1 MTDGHARGAPGGPEN
16 AHRALRDLVMA
27 ATVRIHRAGA
37 GYALE
42 EPGTFLGSGFFIAPN
57 WVLTCAHVARSGEGG
72 EVTVVYETGPGRGT
86 SAVAGEVATALPEAF
101 PQHLERAVRGSWP
114 APDLA
119 LVQLRE
125 PVDHDCAYIT
135 ERPAAYYGEA
145 TVLYSGWSVVGGE
158 LRRLIGTCSVQGTLG
173 GWSTDEQIRLGG
185 DVLPPGVSGG
195 PVVDPVRGEVVG
207 VLKSQADR
215 GLGGTSTG
223 VEQLRSLPVPAGAV
237 RAEHDDPYTAVFHAH
252 DRYHRDRQRH
262 PDSDRSTW
270 ADVQGQLGARPG
282 RALSPD
288 ERTQLLGRLADL
300 PPPASTRALLGLLE
314 SLLGSQASIPH
325 PAPRG
330 WRDGLGALYETSRQD
345 GALELV
351 LDYAMRVMSAER
363 PFVTPGTQSAERALW
378 EWVRQAAE
386 GLGLRYRRDLAQR
399 RIELLRVP
407 PRSQEPPPRLQ
418 ELPRLPPGPERYGVV
433 DVVHDA
439 PGGRPAVREPAEAV
453 PTAESTAV
461 PTAVSTHAADRA
473 PRLFAL
479 LELVQRGWEP
489 DRCDWRVS
497 VARPTGEVV
506 RLHEGERTPL
516 AELPGTLAAS
526 LAEAF
531 RRCDEPGRPAVLQ
544 VALPHLLLD
553 LDVDAWQLH
562 PDEPPLGA
570 HRPVVVRCADREQ
583 LPDGEDSAAFGGKQA
598 LSYGAHEG
606 EYGAHGEYDGERGQE
621 HGEERDGEYGGER
634 GAEHEEHLEREARWR
649 WIHAYGAEAEVLDC
663 EDGLRVPVPPAQS
676 LRGLPH
682 RTVPV
687 LCRYGD
693 QRFEDDPV
701 ALVRI
706 VHGGFGVALWRRW
719 RGQSDAVCGEFHRRA
734 GDTVAGAGSAERLP
748 ELVRALRAGVRAGRA
763 ETYWADGIALFYDD
777 PRRPLPGTGDLLE
790 AP

>member
-1 MTDGHARGAPGGPEN
+1 MTDGHAPGASGGLGN

-37 GYALE
+37 GYELD

-57 WVLTCAHVARSGEGG
+57 WVLTCAHVALSGEGG

-86 SAVAGEVATALPEAF
+86 SAVAGETAAALPEHV
-101 PQHLERAVRGSWP
+101 QRAVRRSWP

-119 LVQLRE
+119 LVRLRE
-125 PVDHDCAYIT
+125 PVDHDCVYVT

-145 TVLYSGWSVVGGE
+145 IVFYSGWSEVGGE
-158 LRRLIGTCSVQGTLG
+158 LRRLNGTCTVQGTLG
-173 GWSTDEQIRLGG
+173 GWSPDEQIRLGG

-195 PVVDPVRGEVVG
+195 PVVDPVSGAVVG

-223 VEQLRSLPVPAGAV
+223 VEQLRSLPVPPERA
-237 RAEHDDPYTAVFHAH
+237 RAEHDDPYQAVFHAH

-262 PDSDRSTW
+262 PDNDRGTW
-270 ADVQGQLGARPG
+270 ADVQNQLGARAG
-282 RALSPD
+282 RALDPD

-300 PPPASTRALLGLLE
+300 PPPVSTPALLDILE
-314 SLLGSQASIPH
+314 SLLGGRAAIPH
-325 PAPRG
+325 PAPRA
-330 WRDGLGALYETSRQD
+330 WRDGLGALYESPRQD

-351 LDYAMRVMSAER
+351 LDYAMRVLSAER
-363 PFVTPGTQSAERALW
+363 PFVTPGTHSAEHALW
-378 EWVRQAAE
+378 AWVRQTSEGRAGPDYRRRLGRQRIE
-386 GLGLRYRRDLAQR
+386 GLQAPRREASPPDEQSAHATDLA
-399 RIELLRVP
+399 P
-407 PRSQEPPPRLQ
+407 
-418 ELPRLPPGPERYGVV
+418 
-433 DVVHDA
+433 H
-439 PGGRPAVREPAEAV
+439 
-453 PTAESTAV
+453 T
-461 PTAVSTHAADRA
+461 
-473 PRLFAL
+473 FAL

-506 RLHEGERTPL
+506 RVRDGERAL
-516 AELPGTLAAS
+516 LSALPGPLGAP

-531 RRCDEPGRPAVLQ
+531 RQCDEPGRPAVLQ
-544 VALPHLLLD
+544 VALPHPLLG
-553 LDVDAWQLH
+553 LDVDTWQFG
-562 PDEPPLGA
+562 PGEPSLGA
-570 HRPVVVRCADREQ
+570 HRPVIVRCADREQ
-583 LPDGEDSAAFGGKQA
+583 LPDVDDPVVPGGEQFPAREEHDGRDARW
-598 LSYGAHEG
+598 HTIH
-606 EYGAHGEYDGERGQE
+606 AHG
-621 HGEERDGEYGGER
+621 
-634 GAEHEEHLEREARWR
+634 AK
-649 WIHAYGAEAEVLDC
+649 AEVLDC
-663 EDGLRVPVPPAQS
+663 EDGLRVPVPLARS
-676 LRGLPH
+676 LRDLPP

-693 QRFEDDPV
+693 RRFEDDQV

-719 RGQSDAVCGEFHRRA
+719 RGQTDAVCGEFHRGA
-734 GDTVAGAGSAERLP
+734 DDTVARAGSAERLP
-748 ELVRALRAGVRAGRA
+748 GLVHELRAGLRAGKL

>member
-37 GYALE
+37 GYDVE

-86 SAVAGEVATALPEAF
+86 SAVVGEVATALPEIPSKA
-101 PQHLERAVRGSWP
+101 LSGVRRGNWP

-125 PVDHDCAYIT
+125 PVDHDCAYVT

-158 LRRLIGTCSVQGTLG
+158 LRRMIGTCSVQGTLG

-223 VEQLRSLPVPAGAV
+223 VEQLRSLPVPVDGV
-237 RAEHDDPYTAVFHAH
+237 KAEHDDLYHAVFHAH

-262 PDSDRSTW
+262 PDPGRSTW

-300 PPPASTRALLGLLE
+300 PPPVSTSDLLALLE
-314 SLLGSQASIPH
+314 PLLGSQAAIPH

-330 WRDGLGALYETSRQD
+330 WRDGLGALYESSRED
-345 GALELV
+345 AALELV
-351 LDYAMRVMSAER
+351 LNYAMSVMSAER
-363 PFVTPGTQSAERALW
+363 PYFLPGTQGAVRALW
-378 EWVRQAAE
+378 EWVRQASE
-386 GLGLRYRRDLAQR
+386 GLGPRYRRELAQR
-399 RIELLRVP
+399 RIELFRMP
-407 PRSQEPPPRLQ
+407 PRPPAPRTA
-418 ELPRLPPGPERYGVV
+418 PRRGGPGSMDGVPDATGVPRHVVRDVVGGVV
-433 DVVHDA
+433 GSAVRDVAEDAAGAVRA
-439 PGGRPAVREPAEAV
+439 PGEAAAEAE
-453 PTAESTAV
+453 AEVAV
-461 PTAVSTHAADRA
+461 ARRVDASSGHAPAHVAKRA
-473 PRLFAL
+473 PRSFVR
-479 LELVQRGWEP
+479 LELVQCAWET

-497 VARPTGEVV
+497 VVHPADEVV
-506 RLHEGERTPL
+506 SVQEGQRTLLEEHPRR
-516 AELPGTLAAS
+516 LAAP

-531 RRCDEPGRPAVLQ
+531 RHCDEPGAPAVLE
-544 VALPHLLLD
+544 VALPYLMLG
-553 LDVDAWQLH
+553 LDVDAWRVDPGGLGL
-562 PDEPPLGA
+562 PLGA
-570 HRPVVVRCADREQ
+570 QRPVVVRCADWEQ
-583 LPDGEDSAAFGGKQA
+583 LSAEDASAAPEMSA
-598 LSYGAHEG
+598 
-606 EYGAHGEYDGERGQE
+606 D
-621 HGEERDGEYGGER
+621 
-634 GAEHEEHLEREARWR
+634 EEHHEREDRWR
-649 WIHAYGAEAEVLDC
+649 WVHTHGAQAEVLDC
-663 EDGLRVPVPPAQS
+663 EDGLRVPVPAAES
-676 LRGLPH
+676 LRGLPN

-687 LCRYGD
+687 LCRFGD
-693 QRFEDDPV
+693 HRFEDDPA

-719 RGQSDAVCGEFHRRA
+719 RGRPDAVCGEFHRRA

-748 ELVRALRAGVRAGRA
+748 ELVHALRAGVRAGRA

-777 PRRPLPGTGDLLE
+777 PHRPLPGTGDLLE